1 MLIEFCSAIVF
12 QCEFDFFQQFQP
24 IPREAIEEFL
34 KCCDDSFY
42 WFSRGFWSLVW
53 LDFTKRVQEEVRQK
67 YVVLSEVINN
77 IISPL
82 VNIENFEM

>member
-1 MLIEFCSAIVF
+1 MVIEFWSAIVF
-12 QCEFDFFQQFQP
+12 QCEFEFDFDFFQQFQP

-42 WFSRGFWSLVW
+42 WFSRGFWSSVW

-67 YVVLSEVINN
+67 AVR
-77 IISPL
+77 IIRSH
-82 VNIENFEM
+82 